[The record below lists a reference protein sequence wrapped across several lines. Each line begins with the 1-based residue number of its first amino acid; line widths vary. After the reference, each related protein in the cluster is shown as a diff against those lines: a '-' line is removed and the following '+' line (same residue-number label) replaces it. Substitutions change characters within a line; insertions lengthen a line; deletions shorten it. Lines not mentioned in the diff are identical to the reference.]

1 MLRPSSSGNQLKLSQ
16 NPRHFRLETI
26 RLSEHFQIDGTEL
39 PRLPFV
45 LDQDGRPH
53 QVINAY
59 IRHRAVVQGMD
70 IDSTIYQDSLNIV
83 ITYNAL
89 ASLVR
94 GIETRWSIRGG
105 VDITTASAS
114 NKFHD
119 CWLNSSRSRFR
130 RILKTWKVEKGK
142 GGYDPN
148 TLNSYIRAFV
158 RFLWWTNKRGYSQN
172 LIGIHDQDT
181 PAYPVPVEKPKSSK
195 KSVTRADYHIPWLL
209 DELISTP
216 RKKRAI
222 INKTDLALKS
232 TFERSENE
240 NLSERSN
247 IVAERDYLM
256 LRLMREAGPRVSEVT
271 TLKKS
276 AFLEKPQYDETG
288 NVVLID
294 TSVTKG
300 RGKHSRPLEV
310 PKELYIAI
318 RDYIEEEASDDLIPK
333 TRSNKISKADE
344 DYLFP
349 SSKTGKPL
357 QRQTI
362 NKKLKPFELSP
373 HDLRKVSATEYGVV
387 CINAGFDKLTSLLLI
402 GEFLGHSSRSRGKTA
417 EYHYTLAFEMCQRDK
432 MGSIGSLKADI
443 IAKDVMIEKLM
454 RDVEE
459 LKKKISEQQPY
470 IK

>member
-1 MLRPSSSGNQLKLSQ
+1 MLHPSSSDKELKLSH

-26 RLSEHFQIDGTEL
+26 RLSEHFQIGGTEL

-59 IRHRAVVQGMD
+59 IRHRAVVQRMD
-70 IDSTIYQDSLNIV
+70 INSTIYQETLNIV
-83 ITYNAL
+83 ITYNIL
-89 ASLVR
+89 ARLVS
-94 GIETRWSIRGG
+94 GIETRWSVRGG
-105 VDITTASAS
+105 DITIASAS

-130 RILKTWKVEKGK
+130 RILKTWKVEKEK
-142 GGYDPN
+142 DGYDPS

-158 RFLWWTNKRGYSQN
+158 RFLWWTNKKGYSQN

-181 PAYPVPVEKPKSSK
+181 PTYPVPVEKPKSSK

-209 DELISTP
+209 DEPISTP

-222 INKTDLALKS
+222 INKTDQALKS
-232 TFERSENE
+232 TYERTENE

-247 IVAERDYLM
+247 LVAERDYLM
-256 LRLMREAGPRVSEVT
+256 QRLMREAGARVSEMT

-288 NVVLID
+288 NIVIVD
-294 TSVTKG
+294 TSETKG
-300 RGKHSRPLEV
+300 KGKYSRPLEV
-310 PKELYIAI
+310 PKGLYIAI
-318 RDYIEEEASDDLIPK
+318 RDYIEEEVSDDLIPK
-333 TRSNKISKADE
+333 TRAGKISKADE
-344 DYLFP
+344 EYLFP

-357 QRQTI
+357 QRQAI
-362 NKKLKPFELSP
+362 NKKLKPFDLSP

-387 CINAGFDKLTSLLLI
+387 CIDAGFDKPTSLLLI
-402 GEFLGHSSRSRGKTA
+402 GEFLGHSARSRGETA

-432 MGSIGSLKADI
+432 MGSIGSLKAEL
-443 IAKDVMIEKLM
+443 IAKDVQLEKLM
-454 RDVEE
+454 RELDE
-459 LKKKISEQQPY
+459 LKNKTLEQ
-470 IK
+470 

>member
-1 MLRPSSSGNQLKLSQ
+1 MLHPSSNGNELKLSQ

-26 RLSEHFQIDGTEL
+26 RLSEYFQIDGTEL

-59 IRHRAVVQGMD
+59 IRHRAAVQRMD
-70 IDSTIYQDSLNIV
+70 IDSTIYQETLNIV

-89 ASLVR
+89 ALLVS
-94 GIETRWSIRGG
+94 GIETRWLVHGG
-105 VDITTASAS
+105 GGDITIASAS
-114 NKFHD
+114 NKFHN

-130 RILKTWKVEKGK
+130 RILKTWKVEKEK
-142 GGYDPN
+142 DGYDPN

-181 PAYPVPVEKPKSSK
+181 PTYPVPVEKPKSSK

-209 DELISTP
+209 DEPISTP

-247 IVAERDYLM
+247 VVAERDFLI
-256 LRLMREAGPRVSEVT
+256 LRLMREAGPRVSEAI

-288 NVVLID
+288 NIVLID

-300 RGKHSRPLEV
+300 RGKYSRPIEV
-310 PKELYIAI
+310 SKDLYIAI
-318 RDYIEEEASDDLIPK
+318 RDYIEEDVSDDLIPK
-333 TRSNKISKADE
+333 TRSGKISKADKE
-344 DYLFP
+344 YLFP

-357 QRQTI
+357 QRQAI
-362 NKKLKPFELSP
+362 NKKLKPFDLSP
-373 HDLRKVSATEYGVV
+373 HDLRKLSATEYGMV
-387 CINAGFDKLTSLLLI
+387 CINAGFDKPTSLLLI
-402 GEFLGHSSRSRGKTA
+402 GEFLGHSARSRGETA

-432 MGSIGSLKADI
+432 MGSIGSLKAEL
-443 IAKDVMIEKLM
+443 IAKDVQLEKLM
-454 RDVEE
+454 RELDE
-459 LKKKISEQQPY
+459 LKNKTLEE
-470 IK
+470 